1 MGKSVIYKI
10 NLKPFLH
17 QVWQNRPVW
26 KFYTQMRNHL
36 NSNLG
41 PEIASIFAEPII
53 SKTAE
58 DGLTD
63 SSWLSDKVSKNART
77 LSSLNGEE
85 YAQYE
90 SLLAYYV
97 KKINDYTQ
105 ELLNSNNKKE
115 QDWGE
120 LLNKAIEVPSYE
132 HVLIENESI
141 VLVLWGFKSVS
152 QATNFAL
159 SKKIEHVAAVNPFI
173 TPIDENIDPPVENLK
188 LEEEEIVKEEPFDF
202 EQEPT
207 EEFEVEEEKPKIED
221 GSIEPTPTSAEVVEE
236 EKPEETNSVKKS
248 SWWKKWWW
256 LILLLLGIIL
266 ILLLFRNC
274 NNYSTPLL
282 PENPNIIVP
291 IDSSDIVY
299 DEDSTQQIASNR
311 LNIAI
316 TDSSKQIIDFA
327 KDFKKLYP
335 KKSYQVIYYDS
346 TTKRVQIRVPTE
358 ERNAVREKLKEELK
372 DYDLLIWEESIFQSK
387 GIPTD
392 PYFGNNSKSWYLQ
405 KINAYSAWD
414 LSKGDK
420 KIKVAIIDEGFDL
433 RHPELSNNIINPKNV
448 ALPKQ
453 SIKIGPT
460 GHGTHVA
467 GTAIGAMD
475 NNKGLAGIAPNCEF
489 IPIQVGDPT
498 GRMSNTAV
506 IDAVLYAI
514 QQEADVIN
522 MSLGKLMHP
531 RIVLMPEMQQEQ
543 MTRFLF
549 KDEEAFWNQLFS
561 ITNKKGI
568 TVVLAGGNQNVI
580 IGLDPMQ
587 RTPYTIN
594 VSATDPNNRKASF
607 SNYGKRSTVSAP
619 GVQIYSSIPNANFGP
634 MDGTSMAAPIV
645 TGAVALIKSVNPA
658 LTNQEIA
665 DLLQNTGVPLGSAIG
680 PLIQLDAALGIVD
693 KKRKRSPKVDCPDA
707 QDRIDD
713 LLREIERIKEECDE
727 RNLGDTLKI
736 PKGSNDLG
744 LIEGRWKSTTP
755 IFNIKNG
762 EKLEVFF
769 DFQSN
774 GRGKITLVEPDN
786 TSCSGDLAVRLNNA
800 ILDIN
805 QITSAICQPP
815 PGSYQPYTFKCEP
828 DRNNCVKCSAQNK
841 INLSNQFTFTLVK
854 VNAIR

>member
-1 MGKSVIYKI
+1 MIYKI

-26 KFYTQMRNHL
+26 KFYRQMRNHL
-36 NSNLG
+36 DSNLG
-41 PEIASIFAEPII
+41 PEIAAIFAEPVI

-58 DGLTD
+58 DGLTE
-63 SSWLSDKVSKNART
+63 SSWLSDRISKNARP

-90 SLLAYYV
+90 SLLSYHV
-97 KKINDYTQ
+97 KRIKSYT
-105 ELLNSNNKKE
+105 EGLLNSSNKKE
-115 QDWGE
+115 QEWGE

-132 HVLIENESI
+132 HILVENESI

-152 QATNFAL
+152 QSSSFAL
-159 SKKIEHVAAVNPFI
+159 SKKIEHVPAVNPFI
-173 TPIDENIDPPVENLK
+173 APIEDEIDFPDKNLDLEEDDDIQEEPLDLEHTPIEDFS
-188 LEEEEIVKEEPFDF
+188 KEKEL
-202 EQEPT
+202 
-207 EEFEVEEEKPKIED
+207 PKIEENKSESSSSSTLIVKD
-221 GSIEPTPTSAEVVEE
+221 DDPG
-236 EKPEETNSVKKS
+236 ETTKKTR
-248 SWWKKWWW
+248 WWW
-256 LILLLLGIIL
+256 LVLLLIGIILLLL
-266 ILLLFRNC
+266 LLRNC
-274 NNYSTPLL
+274 NNSSSTLL
-282 PENPNIIVP
+282 PENPNVIIP

-335 KKSYQVIYYDS
+335 KKVYQVIYYDS
-346 TTKRVQIRVPTE
+346 ITKRVQIRVPTE
-358 ERNAVREKLKEELK
+358 ERTAVEDKLKEELK
-372 DYDLLIWEESIFQSK
+372 DYGLLIWEESIFQSK
-387 GIPTD
+387 SIPSD
-392 PYFGNNSKSWYLQ
+392 PFFGDNTKAWYIQ

-433 RHPELSNNIINPKNV
+433 KHPELSNNILNPRNI

-453 SIKIGPT
+453 SVQIGPT

-475 NNKGLAGIAPNCEF
+475 NNNGLAGIAPNCQF
-489 IPIQVGDPT
+489 IPIQVGDPS

-514 QQEADVIN
+514 KQDVDVIN

-543 MTRFLF
+543 MIRFLF

-594 VSATDPNNRKASF
+594 VSATDPTDRKASF
-607 SNYGKRSTVSAP
+607 SNYGKRSTISAP
-619 GVQIYSSIPNANFGP
+619 GVQIYSSTPNANFGP
-634 MDGTSMAAPIV
+634 MDGTSMAAPII

-665 DLLQNTGVPLGSAIG
+665 DLLQNTGIPLGSSIG
-680 PLIQLDAALGIVD
+680 PLLQLDAALGIVE

-744 LIEGRWKSTTP
+744 VIEGRWKSTTP

-762 EKLEVFF
+762 EKLDVFF
-769 DFQSN
+769 DFQTN
-774 GRGKITLVEPDN
+774 GMGKITLVEPDN
-786 TSCSGDLAVRLNNA
+786 TSCSADLAVSLNNG
-800 ILDIN
+800 ILEIS
-805 QITSAICQPP
+805 QIASAICTPP
-815 PGSYQPYTFKCEP
+815 PASYQPYTFKCEP
-828 DRNNCVKCSAQNK
+828 DRNNCAKCSAQNK
-841 INLSNQFTFTLVK
+841 INLKNQFTFTLVK